1 MRASEIRAK
10 LVTAI
15 EAAPVDDQ
23 ASRTDVFTHLDIGT
37 KEIRAGRDRLFVIT
51 VAAVPLR
58 ARQLFPSDNY
68 SGSWDIV
75 IMYADSPQIE
85 DRICKDIER
94 VSQALEKVPGENADI
109 NTIDIIGGP
118 IQEFDGRVTATLTAQ
133 IGYRLTA
140 GV

>member
-1 MRASEIRAK
+1 
-10 LVTAI
+10 
-15 EAAPVDDQ
+15 
-23 ASRTDVFTHLDIGT
+23 
-37 KEIRAGRDRLFVIT
+37 
-51 VAAVPLR
+51 
-58 ARQLFPSDNY
+58 
-68 SGSWDIV
+68 
-75 IMYADSPQIE
+75 MYADSPQIE